1 MAGVDEVG
9 MGCLA
14 GPVVS
19 AAVIMPLRARRI
31 SGVRDSKL
39 LTGEEREELAP
50 RIRRQ
55 ALNWGVGAASVPE
68 IERLNI
74 LHASR
79 LAMCRALSRLGGH
92 DHALI
97 DGRRILGLPL
107 GPHTAIVD
115 GDASCYAIA
124 CASILAKVTRD
135 TLMRRLALRYPG
147 YGWETN
153 VGYSTPVHKRALAQL
168 GASRVHRRGYNPV
181 RAVLPADD
189 VDELDVALPQAGLA
203 LPAGTLHGQPARF
216 MAAGV
221 TRVEGTQLQLLAVP
235 VVADEA
241 GTPLGQLPDGAWQ
254 TLQQI
259 TVTSGA
265 KDIHVRID
273 GWHGCVAP
281 LAAVLRGCSTK
292 VSAGSGNIQQLAA
305 LRRLAPGVALAVRF
319 APDAR
324 LAGMLVA
331 GRFTGAQLA
340 ELPLELAALPLI
352 AALHAAGL
360 QVISPPAANDLEALC
375 CQSLGL
381 DVIVLGP
388 RDRTL
393 QPATRGM
400 ECGSDGIRQRASL
413 A

>member
-1 MAGVDEVG
+1 

-19 AAVIMPLRARRI
+19 AAVIMPLGTRRI
-31 SGVRDSKL
+31 PGVRDSKL
-39 LTGEEREELAP
+39 LTGEEREKLAP

-55 ALNWGVGAASVPE
+55 ALNWGVGAASVVE

-135 TLMRRLALRYPG
+135 RLMRRLALRYAG

-153 VGYSTPVHKRALAQL
+153 AGYSTPAHKRALAQL
-168 GASRVHRRGYNPV
+168 GASRIHRRGYNPV
-181 RAVLPADD
+181 RAVLLAEEA
-189 VDELDVALPQAGLA
+189 DELELA
-203 LPAGTLHGQPARF
+203 RPPGGPVLAATLHGQPARF
-216 MAAGV
+216 MATGV
-221 TRVEGTQLQLLAVP
+221 TSAVGGQPDLLAIP
-235 VVADEA
+235 VAADEA
-241 GTPLGQLPDGAWQ
+241 GVPLGQLPDGTWQ
-254 TLQQI
+254 TLQRI
-259 TVTSGA
+259 TATSGGS
-265 KDIHVRID
+265 DVHLRID
-273 GWHGCVAP
+273 GWCGSVAP
-281 LAAVLRGCSTK
+281 LAGVLGASLAR
-292 VSAGSGNIQQLAA
+292 VSAASRDIQQLAA
-305 LRRLAPGVALAVRF
+305 LRRLAPGLPLAVRF

-331 GRFTGAQLA
+331 CRFTGARLA
-340 ELPLELAALPLI
+340 ELPPELATLPLI
-352 AALHAAGL
+352 AALHGAGL
-360 QVISPPAANDLEALC
+360 QVISPPASNDLQAVC
-375 CQSLGL
+375 WQTLGM
-381 DVIVLGP
+381 DVIALGP
-388 RDRTL
+388 EDRTL
-393 QPATRGM
+393 QTETRVV
-400 ECGSDGIRQRASL
+400 ECETHGIRQTASL